1 MWWNDTLW
9 QWPLPWIIG
18 PLMMITC
25 MAMMF
30 MMMGHGRHRSSAES
44 DALAI
49 LKARFARG
57 DISRAQY
64 EEQRR
69 ILEV

>member
-1 MWWNDTLW
+1 
-9 QWPLPWIIG
+9 
-18 PLMMITC
+18 MMIAC

>member
-18 PLMMITC
+18 PIMMIAC

-30 MMMGHGRHRSSAES
+30 MMMGHGRHRGPAES

-57 DISRAQY
+57 DISRTQY

>member
-1 MWWNDTLW
+1 MWWNDYLW
-9 QWPLPWIIG
+9 QWPLPWIIA
-18 PLMMITC
+18 PLMMIAC

-30 MMMGHGRHRSSAES
+30 MMMTRHGRRDTSGD

-57 DISRAQY
+57 DISLAEY
-64 EEQRR
+64 EDQRR
-69 ILEV
+69 ILGV